1 MHHSTSHSMDGLS
14 VQAIA
19 TGRPVPEPSPF
30 TLWPPCEQSSPAH
43 QRVICFQA
51 AACCQ
56 AGWKGGTNQIGR
68 GQTRESQQ
76 RDDRGST
83 GPPQRPCQ
91 SCLDWSSGSGPWRPL
106 FPPALPAVVLVSQA
120 RPKSDPRQVR
130 ADDVTRCK
138 SSQLQLGKLCD
149 PDDDSG
155 GRPLFAGP
163 RQARQRRA
171 VNFSGRSTMQDAG

>member
-1 MHHSTSHSMDGLS
+1 MR
-14 VQAIA
+14 A
-19 TGRPVPEPSPF
+19 
-30 TLWPPCEQSSPAH
+30 EQSGTPEGNLCPGCSVLPGGMERRHESNRVRTDEREPA
-43 QRVICFQA
+43 RA
-51 AACCQ
+51 
-56 AGWKGGTNQIGR
+56 
-68 GQTRESQQ
+68 RESQQ